1 MHIFLCIRQ
10 LCFRDEN
17 APYNLSQARTFL
29 SDIEVVLGQ
38 LSITSWGEAVF
49 DYLPNLMYIGGF
61 EGNSSLTF
69 RSALF
74 IVDNNVADIP
84 SSNVTLRQIHFPRL
98 VEIPVGNV
106 TLNDNPDLCFI
117 GKLEFY
123 LTSPNQ
129 VVIYDDPINP
139 SAIPRRPYNECGM
152 YVTMH
157 VYLKFS
163 NYAHFLYGYILFF
176 S

>member
-1 MHIFLCIRQ
+1 M
-10 LCFRDEN
+10 FREEN
-17 APYNLSQARTFL
+17 AAYNLSQARTFL

-38 LSITSWGEAVF
+38 LSITNWGETVF

-69 RSALF
+69 NNALY
-74 IVDNNVADIP
+74 ITDNNATDIS

-98 VEIPVGNV
+98 VEVPVGNV
-106 TLNDNPDLCFI
+106 TLNDNPELCFI

-129 VVIYDDPINP
+129 VVIYDDPIQP
-139 SAIPRRPYNECGM
+139 LTIPQRPYDECGM
-152 YVTMH
+152 YIAMD
-157 VYLKFS
+157 VYLYVWLHWDYCS
-163 NYAHFLYGYILFF
+163 LHSVMNIN
-176 S
+176 